1 MIDPADQDDAGAFL
15 VRLLRLDP
23 GAVVR
28 IRPAGKRVE
37 LWAMLPFKVLVT
49 RTLGHTSAPDVTVGA
64 ADLLSDL
71 AANRSEPKRRDAD
84 WRWPVPSSRGRVI
97 ETIPAPEVAR
107 LAAAAAR
114 TMRTAA
120 AEGVSGRAVGE
131 RVLRDA
137 LLDHVPIVVTGPEGE
152 RVDVPQ
158 RMVQAVARMGF
169 LGRVTTPT
177 TTTDQGIDTPGFVSD
192 TPRSVTN
199 SEDPTTITSGD
210 NSVTVRLAMG
220 WIGLDA
226 LHGSAWY
233 RPISPLRLS

>member
-1 MIDPADQDDAGAFL
+1 VIDPADQADAGAFL

-28 IRPAGKRVE
+28 LRPARGRVE
-37 LWAMLPFKVLVT
+37 LWAMLPFKVLVV
-49 RTLGHTSAPDVTVGA
+49 RTLARTELADITVAA
-64 ADLLSDL
+64 ADLLQGGTNL
-71 AANRSEPKRRDAD
+71 KRRDAD
-84 WRWPVPSSRGRVI
+84 WRWPVPSSRGEAV
-97 ETIPAPEVAR
+97 EVIPAHEVAR
-107 LAAAAAR
+107 LAAAASR
-114 TMRTAA
+114 TMRAAA
-120 AEGVSGRAVGE
+120 AEGLAGRAVGE

-137 LLDHVPIVVTGPEGE
+137 LLDHVPIVVTVDRGR
-152 RVDVPQ
+152 RVEVPQ

-169 LGRVTTPT
+169 LGRVTQSP
-177 TTTDQGIDTPGFVSD
+177 GAADTPGLIAD
-192 TPRSVTN
+192 TPGTVTN
-199 SEDPTTITSGD
+199 GEDATTITPGS